1 MAAFT
6 FVRCSPVPRADRKA
20 KITQG
25 ARGSIVRD
33 MSPTNMQRSNCQF
46 VVQQTPEGNVVL
58 LIQLLHQTIPPLNN
72 SVVGF
77 DLLGGT
83 RVEQA
88 KKVADLL
95 NEYVLGVFVKGTE
108 KGTTG

>member
-1 MAAFT
+1 
-6 FVRCSPVPRADRKA
+6 
-20 KITQG
+20 
-25 ARGSIVRD
+25 

>member
-1 MAAFT
+1 
-6 FVRCSPVPRADRKA
+6 
-20 KITQG
+20 
-25 ARGSIVRD
+25 
-33 MSPTNMQRSNCQF
+33 
-46 VVQQTPEGNVVL
+46 VVVFK
-58 LIQLLHQTIPPLNN
+58 LLHETVPSLKN

-95 NEYVLGVFVKGTE
+95 NEYVLGVFVTITDVGATA
-108 KGTTG
+108 